1 MRRPVGARTLAVL
14 DAARQSA
21 LEGRSVTLKGDL
33 GSYVS
38 KTIDIQAQDIFAGKR
53 PVDDLAG
60 WEYEPKENWGIL
72 ATKNGRKVI
81 PSEQG
86 RYHDY
91 YEAFAEAVKTGGEP
105 PVTAKVGARTLAV
118 LDAARQSALEG
129 RSVTLKGL

>member
-1 MRRPVGARTLAVL
+1 VSACKRNFIDDRELRVL
-14 DAARQSA
+14 
-21 LEGRSVTLKGDL
+21 GDL

-53 PVDDLAG
+53 PIDDLAG
-60 WEYEPKENWGIL
+60 WGYEPKENWGIL
-72 ATKNGRKVI
+72 ATENGRKVI

-129 RSVTLKGL
+129 RSITLEGS